1 MCFGLVAAIAAAKD
15 IRFDRSLKQI
25 LGLRLV
31 FVLLLP
37 RMFSIDSAV
46 WVVPKISKKRF
57 LLSLYMM

>member
-1 MCFGLVAAIAAAKD
+1 MCFGLVATVAKD
-15 IRFDRSLKQI
+15 AQIDRALKQV

-37 RMFSIDSAV
+37 RTFSIDSAV
-46 WVVPKISKKRF
+46 WAMPKISKKRF